1 MSPRLRRHA
10 HHVSTSQYA
19 SQVDESVTA
28 IGLLQEEY
36 DTHSFRPTK
45 ASMIY
50 KATGDHAAVTIGLLE
65 YGQGGELPHPGFVML
80 GSPLLA

>member
-1 MSPRLRRHA
+1 
-10 HHVSTSQYA
+10 
-19 SQVDESVTA
+19 
-28 IGLLQEEY
+28 
-36 DTHSFRPTK
+36 
-45 ASMIY
+45 MIY